1 MIEIYDYRHVRR
13 NSFIIKD
20 GDRFVLFDLE
30 LKTLSASR
38 PAMLKYIIS
47 RDKSGYINS
56 WSTLYKVVLSA
67 YNAVLGK
74 LPGTDNPGRVPTT
87 IPINNN

>member
-1 MIEIYDYRHVRR
+1 M
-13 NSFIIKD
+13 
-20 GDRFVLFDLE
+20 LFDLE

-47 RDKSGYINS
+47 RDESGYLND

-74 LPGTDNPGRVPTT
+74 LPGTDSPGRVPMT